1 MAVNIQKFLPS
12 SKNVALAK
20 VSQNIAKG
28 SSSLGITESAQK
40 NIGIISVKVIEID
53 KILKGTLAS
62 QKKQLDNQKRQQS
75 SQRREKQEEK
85 LETKPDAEK
94 GKITMPKSPRLGI
107 FDWIKNFIGNIILGY
122 FAVRLVDHLPKII
135 PIVKFIGKATDFLI
149 DVGGNLLNSLVTFI
163 DWGYKAYDA
172 TRGFIKN
179 IGGENFAKG
188 FDKFI
193 GAIDTALFLTT
204 ALAGSMAIEA
214 MSGDDGGGLMDLLD
228 IKKGAKAAK
237 AAKGVTAAKAAG
249 VGAAGAA
256 AIVAGAGLLA
266 SALGEGAFQLKKFGN
281 KGVESAKKAYEG
293 EKNWLMKPVRWVGY
307 QQARFANFT
316 LGTIGALLDIVGTP
330 FRYAIELIRYPF
342 LSDEDKVKQ
351 ANNLAKFDSRIR
363 EQFREGLNALTF
375 GLAFKEKGSFGNI
388 FGNEG
393 AQKEMMSK
401 MAGGGRPS
409 TRGGKKQTGARRTI
423 SKSGRK
429 GEYKRTIARKPGEV
443 QISSPG
449 ADVGGEEKLF
459 GLFPNP
465 LKMAQKA
472 LDVINP
478 FKVIQNAGNNLGKSD
493 YFGPILAVTSK
504 ILLGQKP
511 NQKDYENV
519 GLGINLLI
527 SKGIDAGKLKGGV
540 VAAFAEGGLVDP
552 KALEA
557 ISEGGDISKWV
568 ADTFK
573 QSTET
578 NAQKTLREIQQNLK
592 LKKDKEVETPPG
604 VDGEEFEGEMKG
616 IGVANASLNPHRKA
630 FLDTLAYAEGTANY
644 PNNGYTTMFTGK
656 QFSGYRDH
664 PRKIQ
669 VSGKYRSDAAGR
681 YQFLSTTWDGLGLS
695 DFSPSNQDIGALKLL
710 APHVLSAIDKG
721 DFATAFHG
729 ARKTW
734 ASLPGAGYGQP
745 EKNMKTLVAY
755 ANSRLEKYKKGQ
767 LGSSMVMDGKIGNIP
782 GGVTSQKMQTG
793 PSEYIG
799 GSTAYHIDTKFH
811 RSLGM
816 GNMISSMD
824 KLANAYASRGRK
836 IEFSNAG
843 VAGAV
848 WDSSASSKA
857 KSSLLQRA
865 FDAHSHSSFMRKE
878 GFLPI
883 DYYIPKKDENRFGKS
898 AEGADI
904 LLPTFGG
911 KTSVGTKYGGYGKSA
926 EISDASGKMVAMT
939 GHGDIRYEKG
949 GETLDGPH
957 MAMIGEK
964 GREIVIDNDSVESHP
979 EIREMLLAINQ
990 ASNYQGVLKAIQ
1002 QYAPYD
1008 AMSPQTIIIPSSPI
1022 NETPEDYSSQSSGG
1036 LAMFAGG
1043 ETDDPFK
1050 TLYQGT

>member
-1 MAVNIQKFLPS
+1 MAVNTQKFLPS
-12 SKNVALAK
+12 SKSVSLAK

-28 SSSLGITESAQK
+28 SSSLGITEDAQK
-40 NIGIISVKVIEID
+40 NIGIIRVKVIEID

-94 GKITMPKSPRLGI
+94 GQIKMPKAPRLGI

-135 PIVKFIGKATDFLI
+135 PIVKFIGKATDLVLDI
-149 DVGGNLLNSLVTFI
+149 GGKLLDGLVTFI

-204 ALAGSMAIEA
+204 ALAGSMALEA

-228 IKKGAKAAK
+228 IKKAAK
-237 AAKGVTAAKAAG
+237 AAKGASAAKAAG
-249 VGAAGAA
+249 VGAAGAS

-375 GLAFKEKGSFGNI
+375 GLTFKEKGSFGNI
-388 FGNEG
+388 FGNES

-423 SKSGRK
+423 SKGGRK
-429 GEYKRTIARKPGEV
+429 GKYKRTIARKPGEV
-443 QISSPG
+443 QMSSPG

-459 GLFPNP
+459 GIFPNP
-465 LKMAQKA
+465 FKKVV
-472 LDVINP
+472 DVFNP
-478 FKVIQNAGNNLGKSD
+478 FKNVADAGKNLGKSD

-540 VAAFAEGGLVDP
+540 IAAFAEGGLVDP

-557 ISEGGDISKWV
+557 ISEGGNISDWV
-568 ADTFK
+568 AKAFK
-573 QSTET
+573 DSTDS
-578 NAQKTLREIQQNLK
+578 NAQKTLRLIKENA
-592 LKKDKEVETPPG
+592 KKKKSEEDPKGEGDNVGGTAGQFSPTGLQGDIYKYLLSRGMSDNHALGIMANIHRESGFRPG
-604 VDGEEFEGEMKG
+604 VSESGGPGVGLFQYSSGGRKSAFLKAVPDYPTNWKG
-616 IGVANASLNPHRKA
+616 QIDFAIKEDVAPQYFKQNFSSAQDAADWWMRKWERPAEYIQNDKGPKIHAQYLAGLQKYKTQKGYQIPGSADQVTTAAATGTMGDRQKAAGDLGSFIKSLGVARGSGVHEHPQHGGIKHQHRGRGHYEGRAIDIGGWGGKYGRA
-630 FLDTLAYAEGTANY
+630 KLGSNFVDDQSAILAGISKFAQK
-644 PNNGYTTMFTGK
+644 TGK
-656 QFSGYRDH
+656 K
-664 PRKIQ
+664 P
-669 VSGKYRSDAAGR
+669 
-681 YQFLSTTWDGLGLS
+681 
-695 DFSPSNQDIGALKLL
+695 
-710 APHVLSAIDKG
+710 
-721 DFATAFHG
+721 
-729 ARKTW
+729 
-734 ASLPGAGYGQP
+734 
-745 EKNMKTLVAY
+745 
-755 ANSRLEKYKKGQ
+755 
-767 LGSSMVMDGKIGNIP
+767 
-782 GGVTSQKMQTG
+782 
-793 PSEYIG
+793 
-799 GSTAYHIDTKFH
+799 
-811 RSLGM
+811 
-816 GNMISSMD
+816 
-824 KLANAYASRGRK
+824 
-836 IEFSNAG
+836 
-843 VAGAV
+843 
-848 WDSSASSKA
+848 
-857 KSSLLQRA
+857 SLL
-865 FDAHSHSSFMRKE
+865 
-878 GFLPI
+878 L
-883 DYYIPKKDENRFGKS
+883 
-898 AEGADI
+898 
-904 LLPTFGG
+904 
-911 KTSVGTKYGGYGKSA
+911 
-926 EISDASGKMVAMT
+926 
-939 GHGDIRYEKG
+939 HGDNDPGHWDHVHAEYEKG

-957 MAMIGEK
+957 LAMVGEK

-1008 AMSPQTIIIPSSPI
+1008 AMSPQTVIIPSSPI
-1022 NETPEDYSSQSSGG
+1022 DNTPEDYSSQSSGG

-1043 ETDDPFK
+1043 EADNPFR